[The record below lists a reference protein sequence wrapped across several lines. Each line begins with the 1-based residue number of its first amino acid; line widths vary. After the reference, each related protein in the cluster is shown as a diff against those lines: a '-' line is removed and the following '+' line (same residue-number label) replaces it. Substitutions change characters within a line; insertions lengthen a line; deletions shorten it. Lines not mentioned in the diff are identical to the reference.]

1 MKLVHKH
8 IIIASMLACVGMAA
22 TAQAPAAA
30 TDAPKGP
37 TTATYERHEHMGRHD
52 PAKMQAFQ
60 AKRQAAL
67 KEKLKITPAQ
77 EAAWTSFT
85 TATQMQAKGP
95 RPERGEFAKLT
106 TPQRIDKMREMRTQH
121 AAAADKR
128 DEAVKTFYAAL
139 SAEQQKTFDAEHAR
153 MGPRGHHGDRG
164 GHGKRGP
171 RDGAPRTPVKPTN

>member
-22 TAQAPAAA
+22 TAQTPAAA

-37 TTATYERHEHMGRHD
+37 PATHERHERMGRPD

-85 TATQMQAKGP
+85 TATQMQPKGP
-95 RPERGEFAKLT
+95 RPDRAEFEKLT

-139 SAEQQKTFDAEHAR
+139 SAE
-153 MGPRGHHGDRG
+153 
-164 GHGKRGP
+164 
-171 RDGAPRTPVKPTN
+171 

>member
-22 TAQAPAAA
+22 TAQTPAAA

-37 TTATYERHEHMGRHD
+37 PATHERHERMGRPD

-60 AKRQAAL
+60 AKRQTAL

-85 TATQMQAKGP
+85 TATQMQPKGP
-95 RPERGEFAKLT
+95 RPDRAEFEKLT
-106 TPQRIDKMREMRTQH
+106 TPQRIDKMREMR
-121 AAAADKR
+121 AKR
-128 DEAVKTFYAAL
+128 DAEMDRRADATKAFYGQL
-139 SAEQQKTFDAEHAR
+139 DAEQKKTFDAASLRMHHQRGEHHH
-153 MGPRGHHGDRG
+153 GHHG
-164 GHGKRGP
+164 GKPGQERP
-171 RDGAPRTPVKPTN
+171 AAPAPAAK

>member
-22 TAQAPAAA
+22 TAQTPAAA

-37 TTATYERHEHMGRHD
+37 PTTHERHERMGRHD

-85 TATQMQAKGP
+85 AGTQMQPHAGP
-95 RPERGEFAKLT
+95 RPNRGDFEKLT

-153 MGPRGHHGDRG
+153 MGPRGHHGGRG
-164 GHGKRGP
+164 GEHHRGGP
-171 RDGAPRTPVKPTN
+171 RGDAPKAPAN

>member
-22 TAQAPAAA
+22 TAQTPAAA

-37 TTATYERHEHMGRHD
+37 PATHERHERMGRPD

-60 AKRQAAL
+60 AKRQTAL

-85 TATQMQAKGP
+85 TATQMQPKGP
-95 RPERGEFAKLT
+95 RPDRAEFEKLT

-139 SAEQQKTFDAEHAR
+139 SAEQQKTFDAGHAR
-153 MGPRGHHGDRG
+153 MGPRGHHGGRDGHHHRG
-164 GHGKRGP
+164 GPRG
-171 RDGAPRTPVKPTN
+171 DAPKAPAN